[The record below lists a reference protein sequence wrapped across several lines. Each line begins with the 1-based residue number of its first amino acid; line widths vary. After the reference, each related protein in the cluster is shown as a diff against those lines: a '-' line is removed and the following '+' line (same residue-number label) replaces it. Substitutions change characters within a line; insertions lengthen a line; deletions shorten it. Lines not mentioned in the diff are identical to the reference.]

1 MSTIRVNTI
10 VDASG
15 SGPVDFETIDS
26 LKLGANGLVLN
37 DSAGAA
43 PHVHKMIDSSGAPFP
58 SADSGAYNGL
68 MWDDSAN
75 ERINVWV
82 PVGWRT
88 FGATKPVIPP
98 AYFGSTIINAGGD
111 QFNAGNV
118 VTIDYFSYAAGG
130 ANATDF
136 GDLTVDYS
144 EAGSASNGTI
154 MVVFGGRKSGVAGI
168 TDMDQMT
175 FSTPANATSFGTLDT
190 SGWLKHT
197 GVSDGT
203 LCVYAGNRT
212 NASVASR
219 DIRYFP
225 FDNYTTTTDFGD
237 LASPAIFRG
246 DVAGCGD
253 GTYAVW
259 AGGETQ
265 SGYYTDDIDYVTI
278 QTPSNSTQ
286 FGSISGNARKG
297 LRGCSDTTRGLHMG
311 GFDGT
316 GAFGDPRV
324 DIIEYITIA
333 VPSNATDFGNLTLSS
348 HNAGVVSDGTY
359 AFCCG
364 GVRYIDSYYG
374 SQEGNTIDYVTIQTP
389 GNATDFG
396 DLTTSVDD
404 NMAESGN

>member
-1 MSTIRVNTI
+1 MSTLI
-10 VDASG
+10 VDEILDSDGG
-15 SGPVDFETIDS
+15 SINFVDGFTIQGSHISDVLSRVIDS
-26 LKLGANGLVLN
+26 SVNPY
-37 DSAGAA
+37 DSAGQ
-43 PHVHKMIDSSGAPFP
+43 SGA
-58 SADSGAYNGL
+58 SNGL
-68 MWDDSAN
+68 FWYDTEN
-75 ERINVWV
+75 ERMNILT

-88 FGATKPVIPP
+88 LPSEGTNYSGPSGP

-111 QFNAGNV
+111 QFNAGGT

-136 GDLTVDYS
+136 GDLTVDYNES
-144 EAGSASNGTI
+144 GSASNGTI
-154 MVVFGGRKSGVAGI
+154 MVVFGGRKSGAVGI

-175 FSTPANATSFGTLDT
+175 FSTPSNATSFGTLDV
-190 SGWLKHT
+190 SGWKRHT

-212 NASVASR
+212 AASVASR

-225 FDNYTTTTDFGD
+225 FDSYTTTTDFGD

-265 SGYYTDDIDYVTI
+265 SNYYTDDIDYVTI

-286 FGSISGNARKG
+286 FGSISGNARRG

-316 GAFGDPRV
+316 GAFGDPTV

-348 HNAGVVSDGTY
+348 YNPAAVSDGTY

-364 GVRYIDSYYG
+364 GRRYIDSYYG

-396 DLTTSVDD
+396 DLTIAVDD